1 MERNLYKHCRSTRS
15 DKKSRV
21 KGIHTPWITSELSNA
36 MQDRDY
42 HHRKAVKTNSPY
54 HWKMYKEVKAY
65 VNKTVKKCKAGYYQ
79 DLINK
84 NKGNSGELW
93 KSSNKITSRK
103 SSSPPSCIEVNGVH
117 GTAIHYL
124 NNHFSTVGTKLAAK
138 IKAGLHLLRPRPSPG
153 ETTIATHMFAFHE
166 VDASFVHN
174 QLKQLKTNKA
184 IGLDG
189 ISARM
194 LKDCQCHNTCSYQDI

>member
-1 MERNLYKHCRSTRS
+1 M
-15 DKKSRV
+15 
-21 KGIHTPWITSELSNA
+21 
-36 MQDRDY
+36 
-42 HHRKAVKTNSPY
+42 
-54 HWKMYKEVKAY
+54 
-65 VNKTVKKCKAGYYQ
+65 
-79 DLINK
+79 
-84 NKGNSGELW
+84 
-93 KSSNKITSRK
+93 
-103 SSSPPSCIEVNGVH
+103 
-117 GTAIHYL
+117 
-124 NNHFSTVGTKLAAK
+124 GTKLAAK

-194 LKDCQCHNTCSYQDI
+194 PMSQHLFLPRYLTVHLTLPLSRPSGSQEK